1 MFGSVRRI
9 LLADADAFYVAVA
22 RAIDPEGAGKAK
34 LLIVGGSRESRGVV
48 CSASYEVRKF
58 GVRSAMPIARALRL
72 CPDATCVPVPFKQ
85 CWEKSREIREVLQ
98 EFTPVVEGASV
109 DEWYLDMTGTDGI
122 YHHESLAHTAQRI
135 RERVR
140 AATGLT
146 LSIGG
151 GTNKLIAKMAV
162 DRAKPSSGGEGVVII
177 EPGAEEAF
185 LRTCTLAEIPLV
197 GPKFQERLA
206 TRGLI
211 RVEDVLKLD
220 RAALEQWMSKRE
232 AAWLWS
238 RVHGSD
244 DHTVAHRVMNKGIS
258 RDETFGKDLASDE
271 EIERELLRLVTRAAS
286 DMRAEGLTA
295 RTVAVRLR
303 DWDFTTRATQRTLPE
318 PVVSD
323 RAILRVARALLTKLR
338 NDRRVP
344 ARLVGVRLSHLT
356 RVEDRDQLALLD
368 STETER
374 DRGLARAVDRVRGKY
389 GPKSIIPGG
398 LAPEPPRSNPTGD
411 AEELTAKQRGDYSS
425 A

>member
-1 MFGSVRRI
+1 MRRI

-22 RAIDPEGAGKAK
+22 RAIDPEGAGKAT

-85 CWEKSREIREVLQ
+85 CWEKSREIRQVLQ

-109 DEWYLDMTGTDGI
+109 DEWYLDMTGTEGI
-122 YHHESLAHTAQRI
+122 YHHEPLASTAQRI

-162 DRAKPSSGGEGVVII
+162 DRAKPSSGDDGVVII
-177 EPGAEEAF
+177 EPGAEEEF
-185 LRTCTLAEIPLV
+185 LCTCTLAEIPLV

-206 TRGLI
+206 RRGLV
-211 RVEDVLKLD
+211 RVEDVLKYD

-232 AAWLWS
+232 AAWLWN
-238 RVHGSD
+238 RVHGVD

-258 RDETFGKDLASDE
+258 RDETFGKDLASDGD
-271 EIERELLRLVTRAAS
+271 IERELLRLVTRAAS
-286 DMRAEGLTA
+286 DMRGDGLTA

-323 RAILRVARALLTKLR
+323 RAILRVARELLAKLR

-356 RVEDRDQLALLD
+356 KTQDRDQLALLD
-368 STETER
+368 SSETER
-374 DRGLARAVDRVRGKY
+374 DRGLARAIDRVRGKY

-398 LAPEPPRSNPTGD
+398 LAPEPPS
-411 AEELTAKQRGDYSS
+411 
-425 A
+425 

>member
-1 MFGSVRRI
+1 VRRI

-122 YHHESLAHTAQRI
+122 YHHEPLANTAQRI

-177 EPGAEEAF
+177 EPGAEAAF

-206 TRGLI
+206 KRGLI

-286 DMRAEGLTA
+286 DMRGDGLTA

-323 RAILRVARALLTKLR
+323 RAILRVARELLTKLR

-368 STETER
+368 SSETER

-398 LAPEPPRSNPTGD
+398 LAPEPPPPT
-411 AEELTAKQRGDYSS
+411 
-425 A
+425 